1 MSCNANVPMLP
12 KWQTLLSVIE
22 NVNQTI
28 KKLKIKTICLLA
40 FVICFQ
46 SGLVRAQEATKV
58 MGTVRDAVTGDSL
71 PFVNVYFVGTQ
82 VGATTG
88 FDGQYSL
95 ESRKASD
102 TLVASFVGYHKGMIP
117 VQRNHFQVIDFQLQP
132 ENYKLSEVVIHPG
145 ENPAEVLLRKII
157 DHKPENDPDRVE
169 AYRCEVYTKMQL
181 DVNNLS
187 EKFKNRRVMEPFKF
201 IFQHMDTSVVNGKA
215 YLPVMLSEA
224 FSEMYF
230 RKTPRAKKEIIKAS
244 QISGVDNASMSQFAG
259 NLVQD
264 VKIYDNFITLFQKN
278 FPSPISSTGL
288 LYYKY
293 YLIDSTFIDSKWCYN
308 LMFKPRRKQ
317 EYAFTGNFWVHDTT
331 FAIKKLDMRMVADAN
346 VNFINDLTISQE
358 FEKTASGQWMLT
370 REQTVA
376 DFNVVEDAKVTMG
389 FFGTRTVLFSG
400 YDFAPELDG
409 KIFSIPNNIIVVDDA
424 NRKTEDFWNKSR
436 PEALSRREESV
447 YKLAD
452 TLLQMPIFNTYLD
465 IIEMITTGYY
475 VKGNFEWGPYASIF
489 SYNANEGGRFRV
501 GGRTSNDFSKWWMLN
516 GYAAYGTLDRTLKYQ
531 MGFTYMIDK
540 IPDRVLKA
548 SHTYDMEQLGVG
560 DDAFRKDF
568 ILNSLFRR
576 NPQNKLSLVS
586 EYKGSYKHEWF
597 TGFSNTFTLC
607 NRTIFT
613 LQDSGIMLHDPA
625 TDIRTNENSLTTSE
639 LKFDVHY
646 GYREKVIAGEFE
658 RTTITSPYPVFDLQ
672 YSFGAKNLF
681 GGEYEFHK
689 LQVRATQWFNIFSA
703 GWLKY
708 RLEAGKTWGKL
719 PFPLLKIYPGNET
732 FYHDDYAF
740 NLMNYYEFISDE
752 YAIFQITHHFE
763 GFFLNRIPL
772 IRKLKW
778 REVAQI
784 RGAVGHTTADN
795 ILYNELPVG
804 SYFIDKP
811 YWEAGLGIE
820 NIFRFVR
827 VDAIWRLS
835 YNEHPNTSRFGIMVS
850 MDFNF

>member
-1 MSCNANVPMLP
+1 MNTNYSKL
-12 KWQTLLSVIE
+12 QTFALTSFFILMMAGLT
-22 NVNQTI
+22 N
-28 KKLKIKTICLLA
+28 LA
-40 FVICFQ
+40 D
-46 SGLVRAQEATKV
+46 AQEPTKV
-58 MGTVRDAVTGDSL
+58 MGIIRDAVTGDTL
-71 PFVNVYFVGTQ
+71 PFVSVYFKGTQ

-88 FDGQYSL
+88 FDGKYSL

-102 TLVASFVGYHKGMIP
+102 TIVASFVGYHQMMVP

-132 ENYKLSEVVIHPG
+132 EHYQLSEVVIRPG

-157 DHKPENDPDRVE
+157 DHKPENDPDKVE
-169 AYRCEVYTKMQL
+169 TYQCETYTKMQF

-201 IFQHMDTSVVNGKA
+201 IFQHMDTSIVNGKA
-215 YLPVMLSEA
+215 YLPVMLSET
-224 FSEMYF
+224 FSDLYF
-230 RKTPRAKKEIIKAS
+230 RKSPRVRKEIIKAS
-244 QISGVDNASMSQFAG
+244 QISGVDNASMSQFVG
-259 NLVQD
+259 NLAQD

-293 YLIDSTFIDSKWCYN
+293 YLVDSTFIDSKWCYN
-308 LMFKPRRKQ
+308 IMFKPRRLQ
-317 EYAFTGNFWVHDTT
+317 EYAFTGNFWVNDTS
-331 FAIKKLDMRMVADAN
+331 FAVKKLEMRMVADAN
-346 VNFINDLTISQE
+346 VNFINDLMISQE
-358 FEKTASGQWMLT
+358 FEKTSSGQWMLS

-389 FFGTRTVLFSG
+389 FFGTRTVLFSD
-400 YDFAPELDG
+400 YDFTPEVDE
-409 KIFSIPNNIIVVDDA
+409 KIYSIPNNIVVLDDA
-424 NRKTEDFWNKSR
+424 NRKTEEFWNKSR
-436 PEALSRREESV
+436 PEALTRREASV

-465 IIEMITTGYY
+465 IVEMIATGYY

-501 GGRTSNDFSKWWMLN
+501 GGRTSNDFSTKWMLN
-516 GYAAYGTLDRTLKYQ
+516 GYGAYGTLDRTFKYQ
-531 MGFTYMIDK
+531 LGFTYMIDK
-540 IPDRVLKA
+540 TPDRVLKG

-597 TGFSNTFTLC
+597 TGFSNTFTLS
-607 NRTIFT
+607 NRTMYS
-613 LQDSGIMLHDPA
+613 LQDSGIMVRNPV
-625 TDIRTNENSLTTSE
+625 TMEYTNRNSLTTTE

-658 RTTITSPYPVFDLQ
+658 RITVSAPYPVFDLQ
-672 YSFGAKNLF
+672 YTYGVKSMF
-681 GGEYEFHK
+681 GGDFEYNK

-708 RLEAGKTWGKL
+708 TLEAGKTWGTL
-719 PFPLLKIYPGNET
+719 PYPLLKIYPGNET
-732 FYHDDYAF
+732 FYRDEFAF

-752 YAIFQITHHFE
+752 YATFQLTHHFE

-778 REVAQI
+778 REVAQV
-784 RGAVGHTTADN
+784 RGAIGHTTADN
-795 ILYNELPVG
+795 ITYNDLPEG
-804 SYFIDKP
+804 SHFISKP
-811 YWEAGLGIE
+811 YVEAGLGIE

-827 VDAIWRLS
+827 VDGVWRLS
-835 YNEHPNTSRFGIMVS
+835 YNDHPNTSRFGIMVS